1 MDRTL
6 ENCSPLYGDTW
17 LMMVGDR
24 KLTEFVGE
32 AVENA

>member
-1 MDRTL
+1 MDGAL

-17 LMMVGDR
+17 FTRMDDR

-32 AVENA
+32 VVENA